1 MAENIHGMPFQG
13 DAKTILSTRIGVFD
27 LFDGF
32 FRNINKHEDGG
43 TSECNYMKLLSCEF
57 LLASFD

>member
-13 DAKTILSTRIGVFD
+13 DAKTILSIRIGFFD

-32 FRNINKHEDGG
+32 CRNKNMHEDDGA
-43 TSECNYMKLLSCEF
+43 TECNYTKAAVVRF
-57 LLASFD
+57 PFIVV